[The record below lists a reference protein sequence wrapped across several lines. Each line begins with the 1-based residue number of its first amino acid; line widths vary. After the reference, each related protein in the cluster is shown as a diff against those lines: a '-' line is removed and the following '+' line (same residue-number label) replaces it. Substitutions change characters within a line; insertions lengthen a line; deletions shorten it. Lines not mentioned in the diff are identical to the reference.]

1 VHISTLFLYSVS
13 SDFQCNYRSLLP
25 LQTYLEDMP
34 IQGPSCVAMPGPFA
48 GARLRSHLEV
58 SIQHHT
64 KKMANYANYAN
75 NQANV
80 SNKQAKTAKTQSAC
94 DKRKCQL
101 CTDHISWVV
110 LVLSGLVACI
120 HDVNCTQWQQSCL
133 GRWDF
138 QTSLHFHKNRRWSSI
153 LLPSALYENGGPT
166 DSNGLSSSFL
176 LKYMY
181 MTVCQNVCSRFCW

>member
-1 VHISTLFLYSVS
+1 MSVLRKLTQTHTHRGTYTHIVYCIIIVHISTLFLYSVS

-34 IQGPSCVAMPGPFA
+34 ILGPSCVAMPGPFA

-58 SIQHHT
+58 SIQYHT

-101 CTDHISWVV
+101 CTDHIS
-110 LVLSGLVACI
+110 
-120 HDVNCTQWQQSCL
+120 
-133 GRWDF
+133 
-138 QTSLHFHKNRRWSSI
+138 
-153 LLPSALYENGGPT
+153 
-166 DSNGLSSSFL
+166 
-176 LKYMY
+176 
-181 MTVCQNVCSRFCW
+181 